1 MSWLRQLLSRRRLYR
16 QLSEEIRAHLDEKIE
31 ELVAD
36 GMSKEEAKQTALRE
50 FGNVGLAQDKSHN
63 VWAWRSVEDL
73 LSDVRYA
80 VRTLRK
86 NPVFTAVALLT
97 IAVGIAANAAVFT
110 LVNSVLLRPLDY
122 PKPEELVAL
131 HQIARGAPGLA
142 DFESGLLLS
151 PSMYFTYAE
160 HNRTFRSLGVLVPGT
175 ANVTGLGE
183 PEQVRTVFVSDRVL
197 QTLSVPPQVGRWLLQ
212 ADQDPRG
219 PKRVMLSYEYWQRR
233 FGGSSRAIGRNIT
246 IPSDEEPAVWRER
259 APSPDVCERC
269 CPAHPGCPGGM
280 LHSRASRDTR

>member
-50 FGNVGLAQDKSHN
+50 FGNVGLAQDKSHD

-97 IAVGIAANAAVFT
+97 IAVGIAASAAVFT

-183 PEQVRTVFVSDRVL
+183 PEQVR
-197 QTLSVPPQVGRWLLQ
+197 
-212 ADQDPRG
+212 
-219 PKRVMLSYEYWQRR
+219 
-233 FGGSSRAIGRNIT
+233 
-246 IPSDEEPAVWRER
+246 
-259 APSPDVCERC
+259 
-269 CPAHPGCPGGM
+269 
-280 LHSRASRDTR
+280 